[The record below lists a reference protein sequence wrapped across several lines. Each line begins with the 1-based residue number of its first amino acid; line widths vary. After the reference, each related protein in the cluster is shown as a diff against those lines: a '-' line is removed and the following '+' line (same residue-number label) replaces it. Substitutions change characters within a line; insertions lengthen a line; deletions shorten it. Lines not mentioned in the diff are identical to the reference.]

1 MRNEP
6 GPPAGRPAGTAWQR
20 SASVQR
26 CAETP
31 GEMRKMREGRERSL
45 ILMGN
50 IVDVHASVGVS
61 RRVIKR
67 LGLTGNTAGGGVI
80 QGKPRR
86 THPHCV
92 DPRTRTQK
100 EKDLCCDDVLFFHLV
115 WQKGQILMVCVCAR
129 ACVFFCVC
137 IHSVEISIEK
147 VTPLHSPRCYT
158 LHILFMWVLV
168 CQWDTSG
175 TLVRRGWIGIKRGNA
190 VWLKEEGIVQRYC
203 QKPAFFRVFYK
214 MPLAQRDKMRQR
226 S

>member
-6 GPPAGRPAGTAWQR
+6 GQPAGTAWQR

-31 GEMRKMREGRERSL
+31 GEMRKMREGRKRSL

-86 THPHCV
+86 THPHCAH
-92 DPRTRTQK
+92 PRTRTQK
-100 EKDLCCDDVLFFHLV
+100 EKDLCCDDVLFIHLV
-115 WQKGQILMVCVCAR
+115 WQEDRSLRICVCVCVYMCAR
-129 ACVFFCVC
+129 VRFCAC
-137 IHSVEISIEK
+137 IHPVEISIEK

-175 TLVRRGWIGIKRGNA
+175 TLVLRGWM
-190 VWLKEEGIVQRYC
+190 E
-203 QKPAFFRVFYK
+203 
-214 MPLAQRDKMRQR
+214 
-226 S
+226 